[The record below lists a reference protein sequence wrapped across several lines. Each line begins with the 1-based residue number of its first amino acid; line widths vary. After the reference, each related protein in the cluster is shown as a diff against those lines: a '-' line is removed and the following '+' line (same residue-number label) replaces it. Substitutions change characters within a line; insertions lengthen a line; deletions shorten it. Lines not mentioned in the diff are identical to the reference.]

1 MTSSHGR
8 RIQGRRALAIMAW
21 VSLVVVAWLLWRGQH
36 SRIIRFQAWEPAAL
50 LLSAYAT
57 FLAIFGWLLFSP
69 GKTSAEESP
78 GLFFAGMLE
87 AMADYRRIRVW
98 NHRDH
103 ESVAG
108 RGFCDSA
115 RSQVLPSAVD

>member
-36 SRIIRFQAWEPAAL
+36 SRLIRVQAWEPAAL

-69 GKTSAEESP
+69 GRIPWVVLCWHAHTATAMLHRLP
-78 GLFFAGMLE
+78 PDACWFAIE
-87 AMADYRRIRVW
+87 AMADNRRIRVW
-98 NHRDH
+98 HHRDH

-108 RGFCDSA
+108 
-115 RSQVLPSAVD
+115 